1 MSLRQ
6 WASPPVPPPASSFD
20 WDQEFYTSFPNHL
33 PHCFRISVCELC
45 SAPASSL
52 SFQILRQNGRTPL
65 QRIQVLSS
73 LGRVWPTICIGHPL
87 GVSYSNVCRQMTYP
101 LRQEGCTSWETSILH
116 SVRSCYTLYVLA
128 DLGSNKHHGNIDSWR
143 TQVYPREAG
152 VWPSGRTRE
161 SGPGGEGERTEG
173 DGEIGLVW
181 D

>member
-1 MSLRQ
+1 MGNEYI
-6 WASPPVPPPASSFD
+6 A
-20 WDQEFYTSFPNHL
+20 
-33 PHCFRISVCELC
+33 LC
-45 SAPASSL
+45 P
-52 SFQILRQNGRTPL
+52 IL
-65 QRIQVLSS
+65 
-73 LGRVWPTICIGHPL
+73 
-87 GVSYSNVCRQMTYP
+87 
-101 LRQEGCTSWETSILH
+101 LH
-116 SVRSCYTLYVLA
+116 ALCPA